1 MFSFSFKNRIA
12 FNYIVSTALL
22 ISIVFLVIFQIVK
35 YSVYNHI
42 NTDIAV
48 EVEKHLEEISLDSQ
62 ETYLLQVDQWR
73 AREHNTVDVNPVFV
87 QFYDSNNQLID
98 KSPNLKNLNL
108 KLFPIEK
115 DNQYIDTQLNQKP
128 IRQIQVPVFQEK
140 EIIGHL
146 VIAMS
151 LDDAEMVIGNL
162 SNILLI
168 SIPLILIVLFLIAR
182 FFAGRS
188 IQPVR
193 TIIETSSQITKDNLK
208 TRIPL
213 PQNKDELFVLSENIN
228 NLLNR
233 IENAVDREKQFTSDA
248 SHELRTP
255 LAVIKG
261 TMEVLIRKPRNQ
273 HEYEEKIQFCISEVD
288 RLNHMVDQLLLLAR
302 FENQKQNVKQES
314 IYLNALILD
323 NLTRFSDKT
332 ESKKL
337 KIIADFTDD
346 YYIQS
351 DNYLVSIIFS
361 NLISN
366 AIKFVDENTPPQVSI
381 SANVASVEEILKL
394 KLVENKYWKIS
405 ISDNGIGIEDEFK
418 ENIFTM
424 FHRIH
429 GNAEFEGT
437 GLGLAICKKII
448 ENHFGAILVE
458 SNQNQGT
465 TFTLFLPF
473 KP

>member
-22 ISIVFLVIFQIVK
+22 ISIVFLVIFQIVN

-42 NTDIAV
+42 NTDIQV

-87 QFYDSNNQLID
+87 EFYDSYNQLID

-146 VIAMS
+146 VVAMS

-162 SNILLI
+162 RNILLI
-168 SIPLILIVLFLIAR
+168 SIPLILIVLYLIAR

-188 IQPVR
+188 IQPVK
-193 TIIETSSQITKDNLK
+193 TIIETSSQITKDNLN

-233 IENAVDREKQFTSDA
+233 IEDAVDREKQFTSDA

-337 KIIADFTDD
+337 KIKTDFTDD

-366 AIKFVDENTPPQVSI
+366 AIKYSQDNGEIVLQLEKTPT
-381 SANVASVEEILKL
+381 EI
-394 KLVENKYWKIS
+394 IFT
-405 ISDNGIGIEDEFK
+405 ISDNGIGISEQDVNK
-418 ENIFTM
+418 IFNS
-424 FHRIH
+424 FYRSDISNHPEIK
-429 GNAEFEGT
+429 GT
-437 GLGLAICKKII
+437 GLGLSIVKRLCDLLNLKI
-448 ENHFGAILVE
+448 EVE
-458 SNQNQGT
+458 SKQNERT
-465 TFTLFLPF
+465 KFRLLFSIS
-473 KP
+473 

>member
-108 KLFPIEK
+108 NLFPIEK
-115 DNQYIDTQLNQKP
+115 DNQYIDTQLNKKP

-193 TIIETSSQITKDNLK
+193 TIIETSSQITKDNLQ

-213 PQNKDELFVLSENIN
+213 PQNRDELYVLSENIN

-255 LAVIKG
+255 LAVMKG

-273 HEYEEKIQFCISEVD
+273 QEYEEKIQFCISEVD

-323 NLTRFSDKT
+323 NLTRFSDKI

-337 KIIADFTDD
+337 KIKADFTDD

-366 AIKFVDENTPPQVSI
+366 AIKYSHDNG
-381 SANVASVEEILKL
+381 EIVMQLEKTSTEIIFT
-394 KLVENKYWKIS
+394 V
-405 ISDNGIGIEDEFK
+405 SDNGVGISEQDLNKIFNSFYRSDVSNHPEIKGTGIGLSIVKRLCDLLNVGIMVNSK
-418 ENIFTM
+418 LN
-424 FHRIH
+424 
-429 GNAEFEGT
+429 EGT
-437 GLGLAICKKII
+437 S
-448 ENHFGAILVE
+448 FILKF
-458 SNQNQGT
+458 N
-465 TFTLFLPF
+465 
-473 KP
+473 